1 MSTMMQDLRYGLRML
16 KKNPGFAM
24 VAVLTLALGIGAN
37 TAIFSLI
44 DAVLL
49 KMLPVRDPQQLLLL
63 NWTSHGLAEGVVEGI
78 AGNMDHDKS
87 GRWTSTSFSYPIYEQ
102 IRTRNHV
109 FSSVT
114 ALAGNGS
121 ELNVSYNGQPARA
134 DGELVSG
141 TFFSALGV
149 QPVLGRALN
158 PDDDRIGANPAA
170 VISYGYWER
179 RFGRDPG
186 IVGRTITVNSAP
198 FTIVGVSPP
207 EFYGV
212 QPGRA
217 VEVWLPLHAQP
228 QVEPRWSPGMP
239 EPGRETRPHPALL
252 FASRDMWWVVIIGRL
267 KTGVREQEAHA
278 ELESILQQTI
288 AADVKPS
295 TKPETI
301 PHLGVDA
308 ASKGLSYLRL
318 EFSKPLSIL
327 MVVVGLV
334 LLIACANV
342 ANLLLARATSR
353 QKEIAV
359 RLAVGAG
366 RSRLVR
372 QLLTESVMLAG
383 LGGAVGLVLA
393 FWGTDLLVAFMAS
406 GEPISLNVTPDPLVL
421 GFTAAVSVLTGILF
435 GLSPALRSTRVDLT
449 PTLKETAGELWTA
462 MRGKR
467 GLRWGLGRGLVTT
480 QVALSL
486 LLLVGAGLFVRTL
499 TNLEHV
505 NLGFN
510 ERNLLLFGIDP
521 TQDGYKGRRLADF
534 YQELARR
541 LQALPGVESVSF
553 SGATL
558 VGGGGNFRRTQIQG
572 YVPKSGDETDG
583 VEAHSNSV
591 GPKFF
596 ETMGIP
602 LVLGRTVSEGDT
614 AEAPKVAV
622 INEQFARR
630 FLGGGNPIG
639 RRFGFGDKST
649 SGDIEI
655 VGVVGDAK
663 YEHLRDE
670 VPATIYVPCL
680 QEVQSLGAMHFEVR
694 TAENPME
701 LASAVRRVAQDMD
714 HNLAL
719 YQVRSQV
726 EQINQTLFQERL
738 FSRLTSFFAVLAAL
752 LACVGIY
759 GTMAFAVTRRTRE
772 IGIRMALGARSG
784 EIAATILRETLVPVG
799 VGIAVGLVVAL
810 AVTRL
815 ISGLLYGLKP
825 TDPLSIAV
833 AVLLMGGVGAL
844 AGYTPAR
851 RATKVDPMVALRYE

>member
-1 MSTMMQDLRYGLRML
+1 
-16 KKNPGFAM
+16 

-49 KMLPVRDPQQLLLL
+49 RMLPVRDPQQLLLL
-63 NWTSHGLAEGVVEGI
+63 NWASHGWAEGIMEGI

-102 IRTRNHV
+102 IRTRNRV
-109 FSSVT
+109 FSRVT

-141 TFFSALGV
+141 TFFSAMGV

-158 PDDDRIGANPAA
+158 PDDDRIGANPVA
-170 VISYGYWER
+170 VISYGYWGR

-198 FTIVGVSPP
+198 FAIVGVSPP

-239 EPGRETRPHPALL
+239 EPGRQTRPHPASLL
-252 FASRDMWWVVIIGRL
+252 ATRDMWWVVIIGRL
-267 KTGVREQEAHA
+267 KSGVSEQEAHA

-393 FWGTDLLVAFMAS
+393 FWGTDLLVAFMTS
-406 GEPISLNVTPDPLVL
+406 GREPISLNVTPDPLVL
-421 GFTAAVSVLTGILF
+421 GFTAAVSMYTGILF

-449 PTLKETAGELWTA
+449 PTLKESAGELWTA

-505 NLGFN
+505 NAGFN

-521 TQDGYKGRRLADF
+521 TQDGYKGQRLADF

-541 LQALPGVESVSF
+541 LQALPGVQSVSF
-553 SGATL
+553 SGVTL
-558 VGGGGNFRRTQIQG
+558 VGGGVNIRKTQIQG

-583 VEAHSNSV
+583 VTAHSNGV

-596 ETMGIP
+596 ETLGIP
-602 LVLGRTVSEGDT
+602 LVLGRAVSEGDT
-614 AEAPKVAV
+614 ARAPKVGV
-622 INEQFARR
+622 INEQFARQ

-639 RRFGFGDKST
+639 RRFGFGDRST

-663 YEHLRDE
+663 YERLRDE
-670 VPATIYVPCL
+670 VPATIYTPCL
-680 QEVQSLGAMHFEVR
+680 QEVESLGPMHFEVR
-694 TAENPME
+694 TAGNPME
-701 LASAVRRVAQDMD
+701 LGSAVRRVAQDMD

-738 FSRLTSFFAVLAAL
+738 FSRLSSLFAVLAAL

-772 IGIRMALGARSG
+772 IGVRMALGASSG
-784 EIAATILRETLVPVG
+784 EIAEMILRETLVPVS
-799 VGIAVGLVVAL
+799 VGIAIGLVVAL
-810 AVTRL
+810 AGTRL

-825 TDPLSIAV
+825 TDPLSVAV
-833 AVLLMGGVGAL
+833 AVLFMGAAAAL

-851 RATKVDPMVALRYE
+851 RAAQVDPMVALRCE